1 MNDHS
6 IMDSQ
11 RAANP
16 DPAPSVTEPP
26 REVDLVAYALLL
38 IRHLRF
44 ILGCGFTAAVLMA
57 IFVLAAKPRF
67 SATAVMVL
75 PQNNDKASALQA
87 QLTSAT
93 ADLLGGGIE
102 LYADILQSRSVADA
116 LIQHFDLQ
124 HEYHTKDQQTA
135 ELILAA
141 MTKVEVQREGL
152 IRVTVQDADPQR
164 AADLANAYV
173 QQLDVLNHKLVL
185 TSVGERRLYLEAEM
199 TKEKDMLA
207 DAEVALKQHQ
217 ETTSGLPPEAQV
229 SAALSALE
237 ATRVQLRSA
246 QIRLEA
252 LQIGETD
259 ANPDVVRARREV
271 EGLTA
276 QLEELERGTNS
287 AVTGT
292 PTTQVPAQLL
302 DYTRLLREVK
312 FHESLFELLEK
323 QFEEAQLE
331 ESKTP
336 SIVQVLDAAVPAKHK
351 SWPPRTL
358 YTVLAMIVGLF
369 LGVFAVSFWAF
380 VMAYVHAPQNAGQV
394 ERIKQLYRRG

>member
-6 IMDSQ
+6 APDSQ
-11 RAANP
+11 TAA
-16 DPAPSVTEPP
+16 EPP

-44 ILGCGFTAAVLMA
+44 ILACGLTTAVLMA
-57 IFVLAAKPRF
+57 IFVLLAKPRF

-116 LIQHFDLQ
+116 LIQQFDLQ
-124 HEYHTKDQQTA
+124 HEYHTKDLQAA
-135 ELILAA
+135 ELTLAA

-152 IRVTVQDADPQR
+152 LRVSVQDADPQR

-173 QQLDVLNHKLVL
+173 QQLNVLNHTLVL
-185 TSVGERRLYLEAEM
+185 TSAGQRRFYLEEEM
-199 TKEKDMLA
+199 TKEKDKLA

-229 SAALSALE
+229 SAALSAIE

-252 LQIGETD
+252 LQIGETE

-276 QLEELERGTNS
+276 QLEQLERGTTS
-287 AVTGT
+287 AETGT

-323 QFEEAQLE
+323 QFEEAKLE

-336 SIVQVLDAAVPAKHK
+336 SIVQVLDTAVPAKHK

-358 YTVLAMIVGLF
+358 YTLLAMIVGLF
-369 LGVFAVSFWAF
+369 CGVAFVSLRAL
-380 VMAYVHAPQNAGQV
+380 VMAYIHAPQNAGEV
-394 ERIKQLYRRG
+394 EQIRQLFRRG

>member
-1 MNDHS
+1 
-6 IMDSQ
+6 
-11 RAANP
+11 
-16 DPAPSVTEPP
+16 
-26 REVDLVAYALLL
+26 VDLVAYALLL

-44 ILGCGFTAAVLMA
+44 ILACGFTAAVLMA
-57 IFVLAAKPRF
+57 IFVLVAKPRF

-102 LYADILQSRSVADA
+102 LYADILQSRSVSDT
-116 LIQHFDLQ
+116 LIQQFDLQ
-124 HEYHTKDQQTA
+124 HEYHTKDQQAT

-152 IRVTVQDADPQR
+152 IRVTVQDAEPQR

-185 TSVGERRLYLEAEM
+185 TSVGERRFYLEAEM
-199 TKEKDMLA
+199 TKEKDKLA

-252 LQIGETD
+252 LLIGETD

-276 QLEELERGTNS
+276 QLEQLERGTTS

-336 SIVQVLDAAVPAKHK
+336 SIVQVLDPAVPAKHK
-351 SWPPRTL
+351 TWPPRTL
-358 YTVLAMIVGLF
+358 YTLLAMIVGLF
-369 LGVFAVSFWAF
+369 LGVFVVSLRAF
-380 VMAYVHAPQNAGQV
+380 VMAYVHSPQNAGQV